1 MTYIESLFSLNGKVA
16 VVTGATRGLGRA
28 IAEALLMA
36 GAKVI
41 LSGSNAER
49 LEQTAISF
57 TEQGLPALQFQ
68 CDLSEPDKIEK
79 LVNYVT
85 SEHDR
90 IDILVNGAGVTFPHK
105 LADYPDETWRK
116 TFQVNLDAP
125 YQLSKR
131 FGVMMSEQGGGSI
144 INITSIAAEV
154 GFPDNPA
161 YQAAKGA
168 LKHLTRSLAVDL
180 GSSGVRVNNIGPGYF
195 KTDMTKGSWSDP
207 EKREQRSNRTL
218 LGRWG
223 VPEDLA
229 GVVVFL
235 ASEASSYV
243 TGQNIYVDGGWLAKG
258 L

>member
-1 MTYIESLFSLNGKVA
+1 
-16 VVTGATRGLGRA
+16 
-28 IAEALLMA
+28 
-36 GAKVI
+36 
-41 LSGSNAER
+41 
-49 LEQTAISF
+49 
-57 TEQGLPALQFQ
+57 
-68 CDLSEPDKIEK
+68 
-79 LVNYVT
+79 
-85 SEHDR
+85 
-90 IDILVNGAGVTFPHK
+90 
-105 LADYPDETWRK
+105 
-116 TFQVNLDAP
+116 
-125 YQLSKR
+125 
-131 FGVMMSEQGGGSI
+131 MSEQGGGSI

-207 EKREQRSNRTL
+207 EKREERSNRTL